1 MPGKIEGKR
10 RSKLQRVRWL
20 GGVNDSMNL
29 NLSKLWETVEDRE
42 AWHAAVHRVTKT
54 WTRLGD

>member
-29 NLSKLWETVEDRE
+29 NLSKLWEIMEDRRDG
-42 AWHAAVHRVTKT
+42 HAAFHGVTKT
-54 WTRLGD
+54 WT